1 MTASFKYAN
10 IRCYRSSSRFQVTP
24 RRMSCPCLVSFS
36 VGHYDVLVSTP
47 DSMFSVVWF
56 CDEGVVTGD
65 RCNSRMRARPN
76 RLSVLK
82 KFALLIGFA
91 CCVSR
96 PGACGG
102 LWTRQ
107 MLLVCSTYVSVTCM
121 FCVLFDLRRKKQ
133 RSHQNIRKR
142 HFISEQ

>member
-1 MTASFKYAN
+1 
-10 IRCYRSSSRFQVTP
+10 
-24 RRMSCPCLVSFS
+24 
-36 VGHYDVLVSTP
+36 
-47 DSMFSVVWF
+47 MFSVVWF

-82 KFALLIGFA
+82 KFAQLIGFA
-91 CCVSR
+91 CCLSR

-107 MLLVCSTYVSVTCM
+107 MLLVCSTYVSVLY
-121 FCVLFDLRRKKQ
+121 FVRFAEKKAEK
-133 RSHQNIRKR
+133 SPKR
-142 HFISEQ
+142 PKASLHHRTVIITDNMER